1 MHVIYAYFDKLVC
14 RAPSPLPDRPLATG
28 GNTNR
33 ARTRCTSASFAIALF
48 EPLRIQMT
56 RLTLSTCPIHGALAT
71 SFSRGHDNTFNA
83 YTCSGMDHMRGS
95 YPYEDGRAH
104 LLGICH
110 LLGNLWG
117 LCRSAALPPAT
128 SLCAQQSYTIHAGC
142 PKARRL
148 ALRSKSKTNCNCS
161 IERLWNG
168 LNTYCLG
175 TLECGK

>member
-1 MHVIYAYFDKLVC
+1 
-14 RAPSPLPDRPLATG
+14 
-28 GNTNR
+28 
-33 ARTRCTSASFAIALF
+33 
-48 EPLRIQMT
+48 
-56 RLTLSTCPIHGALAT
+56 
-71 SFSRGHDNTFNA
+71 
-83 YTCSGMDHMRGS
+83 MRGS
-95 YPYEDGRAH
+95 DPYEDGRAH

-148 ALRSKSKTNCNCS
+148 AMRNKGRNKLQLFK
-161 IERLWNG
+161 RLSMV

-175 TLECGK
+175 TLGCEK